1 MKSKPIAPW
10 QIKLIHVAANQLGLI
25 HKTVGVENLSTREP
39 DPYHQILSG
48 FIDTSGQPA
57 ASCKD
62 LNYDQAKILMEIFN
76 RLGFKSTNHRS
87 NQFESLFAKERPAH
101 LATIKQLGM
110 LMGMWVDNSREKSLE
125 SLDSFTKR
133 ITGVDKLE
141 WLPKRHVQKMK
152 TAIENLA

>member
-1 MKSKPIAPW
+1 MKSKNIAPW
-10 QIKLIHVAANQLGLI
+10 QIKLIHVAANKLGLI
-25 HKTVGVENLSTREP
+25 SRDRFQLDPKE

-48 FIDTSGQPA
+48 FIGISGKPA
-57 ASCKD
+57 ASSKD
-62 LNYDQAKILMEIFN
+62 LNYDQAKILMDIFN

-125 SLDSFTKR
+125 SLDSYTKR

-141 WLPKRHVQKMK
+141 WLLKRHVPKMK
-152 TAIENLA
+152 AAIENLV